1 MSSQL
6 SPSPVAYL
14 GSMALDATQATRLI
28 NASGWDEGNRSMR
41 AAGRTTW
48 SEEDYRAACAHT
60 DRLFEALDLRP
71 RRRAPKM
78 IRCRS

>member
-1 MSSQL
+1 MTAQL
-6 SPSPVAYL
+6 NPSPVAYL
-14 GSMALDATQATRLI
+14 GSMALDATAATRLI

-48 SEEDYRAACAHT
+48 SEEDYHAACAQT
-60 DRLFEALDLRP
+60 DRLFDAVGLRP